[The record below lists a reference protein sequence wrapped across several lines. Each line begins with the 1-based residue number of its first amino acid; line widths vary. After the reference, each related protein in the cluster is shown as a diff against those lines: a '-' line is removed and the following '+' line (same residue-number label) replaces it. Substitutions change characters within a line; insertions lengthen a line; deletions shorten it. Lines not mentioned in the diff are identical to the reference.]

1 MPFLEMNE
9 DLREVTS
16 ETTIGSGA
24 QASWRIANKDLAGR
38 HFTIR
43 LNGSEATLAPTSNQN
58 VVVVNGKQV
67 PAGGIGLNSGDVIT
81 AGSVRLVYL
90 ADQNAQRP
98 RPTPP
103 GVWYLMEPTSRQAY
117 RLRKKTVPIG
127 RDAASGIHIKDLTVS
142 RFHCDV
148 RSEAGGYVL
157 YSSGAGG
164 TMVNGQRI
172 TTPRL
177 LQSGDAVQVGETT
190 LTFTQ
195 TIPTGIRIVEP
206 TIEEDSLLSRR
217 PTELDASAV
226 RQTEA
231 VPGAAKAWV
240 GLIGVVL
247 AAALGAM
254 YFVLR

>member
-24 QASWRIANKDLAGR
+24 QASWRIANKDLAAR

-43 LNGSEATLAPTSNQN
+43 VGGTGATIAPTSNQN
-58 VVVVNGKQV
+58 IVVVNGKQV
-67 PAGGIGLNSGDVIT
+67 PTGGTTLSSGDVIT
-81 AGSVRLVYL
+81 AGSIRLVFL
-90 ADQNAQRP
+90 ADENAPRP

-103 GVWYLMEPTSRQAY
+103 GEWHLMEPASRQAY

-127 RDAASGIHIKDLTVS
+127 RDSASGIHIKDLTVS
-142 RFHCDV
+142 RFHADV
-148 RSEAGGYVL
+148 RAEAGGYVL
-157 YSSGAGG
+157 YSSGTTG
-164 TMVNGQRI
+164 TTVNGQRI
-172 TTPRL
+172 SAPRL
-177 LQSGDAVQVGETT
+177 LQSGDAIQIGDST

-195 TIPTGIRIVEP
+195 TVPTGIRIVEP
-206 TIEEDSLLSRR
+206 TIEEDSLISRR
-217 PTELDASAV
+217 PTVLDGTAV
-226 RQTEA
+226 RQIPATA
-231 VPGAAKAWV
+231 GAARAWV
-240 GLIGVVL
+240 GVIGVVV

>member
-24 QASWRIANKDLAGR
+24 QASWRIANKDLAAR

-43 LNGSEATLAPTSNQN
+43 LNGSEATISPTSNQN
-58 VVVVNGKQV
+58 IVVVNGKQV
-67 PAGGIGLNSGDVIT
+67 PTVGATLNSGDVIT

-103 GVWYLMEPTSRQAY
+103 GEWYLMEPGSRQAY

-142 RFHCDV
+142 RFHADV
-148 RSEAGGYVL
+148 RAEAGGYVL
-157 YSSGAGG
+157 YSSGASG
-164 TMVNGQRI
+164 TLVNGQRVS
-172 TTPRL
+172 TPRL
-177 LQSGDAVQVGETT
+177 LQSGDAIQVGDTT
-190 LTFTQ
+190 LNFTQ
-195 TIPTGIRIVEP
+195 TVPTGVRIVEP

-217 PTELDASAV
+217 PTVLDGTAV
-226 RQTEA
+226 RHTEA
-231 VPGAAKAWV
+231 IPGASKAWV

-247 AAALGAM
+247 AAGLGAM

>member
-24 QASWRIANKDLAGR
+24 QASWRIANKDLAAR

-43 LNGSEATLAPTSNQN
+43 LNGTEATIAPASNQN
-58 VVVVNGKQV
+58 VVVVNGQQV
-67 PAGGIGLNSGDVIT
+67 PPHGAALTGGDVIT
-81 AGSVRLVYL
+81 AGSVRLVFL
-90 ADQNAQRP
+90 TDRNAPRP
-98 RPTPP
+98 RQAAP
-103 GVWYLMEPTSRQAY
+103 GEWYLIEPGSRQAF
-117 RLRKKTVPIG
+117 RLRKRTVPIG

-142 RFHCDV
+142 RFHADV

-157 YSSGAGG
+157 YSSGTTG
-164 TMVNGQRI
+164 TYVNGQRLS
-172 TTPRL
+172 TPRL
-177 LQSGDAVQVGETT
+177 LQSGDTVKLGDTT

-195 TIPTGIRIVEP
+195 TVPTGIRVVEP
-206 TIEEDSLLSRR
+206 QIEEDSLLSRR
-217 PTELDASAV
+217 PTVLDQSTIAH
-226 RQTEA
+226 T
-231 VPGAAKAWV
+231 GAATGGSKAWLGIV
-240 GLIGVVL
+240 GVVL

>member
-24 QASWRIANKDLAGR
+24 QASWRIANKDLAAR

-43 LNGSEATLAPTSNQN
+43 LNGTEASIAPTSNQN

-67 PAGGIGLNSGDVIT
+67 PTAGTTLASGDVIT

-90 ADQNAQRP
+90 ADQNAPRP
-98 RPTPP
+98 RPTAP
-103 GVWYLMEPTSRQAY
+103 GEWYLMEPASRQAY

-142 RFHCDV
+142 RFHADV
-148 RSEAGGYVL
+148 RAEAGGYVL
-157 YSSGAGG
+157 YSSGATG
-164 TMVNGQRI
+164 TTVNGQRI
-172 TTPRL
+172 SAPRL
-177 LQSGDAVQVGETT
+177 LQSGDAIQVGDTT

-195 TIPTGIRIVEP
+195 TVPSGIRVVEP

-217 PTELDASAV
+217 PTVLDQTAV
-226 RQTEA
+226 SHAGAGT
-231 VPGAAKAWV
+231 GAARAW
-240 GLIGVVL
+240 LGVLGVIA

-254 YFVLR
+254 YFVLQ